1 MYQLRIV
8 VFTFPLLFLN
18 FFSNEASSQ
27 TKLPS
32 KEETEILIKK
42 ATQYMR
48 SANFEESLVT
58 SLKALDYAS
67 SINDNHLIA
76 ISYNIIGANYNYLA
90 EFDKAISFYK
100 KGINY
105 ANKIRNDT
113 IKYRLNNN
121 LGNTY
126 CFEKKQYGIGIDYYK
141 KALEYSQKTA
151 DTSQIML
158 TKLNLAW
165 AYFEIDAFNDGFSY
179 LKFVNKHHLKFGDK
193 STIVALNMLNG
204 MYYGNKGENKKAES
218 YFLNAIKLGNVG
230 AEKTDLSFSHN

>member
-42 ATQYMR
+42 ATQYMH
-48 SANFEESLVT
+48 SANFEKSLVT

-100 KGINY
+100 KGIN
-105 ANKIRNDT
+105 
-113 IKYRLNNN
+113 
-121 LGNTY
+121 
-126 CFEKKQYGIGIDYYK
+126 
-141 KALEYSQKTA
+141 
-151 DTSQIML
+151 
-158 TKLNLAW
+158 LA
-165 AYFEIDAFNDGFSY
+165 Y
-179 LKFVNKHHLKFGDK
+179 LRIL
-193 STIVALNMLNG
+193 
-204 MYYGNKGENKKAES
+204 
-218 YFLNAIKLGNVG
+218 
-230 AEKTDLSFSHN
+230 